1 MNLVKTRFK
10 WTLLTALLVLVAVI
24 ISTSLW
30 QWQRSRSV
38 TFAYGGATAIIRWT
52 FAMYASTPEPKMS
65 FPTKEACEKAAAEGR
80 DNLKETQADASTK
93 CVPRR
98 FCCEGEEHWRWQ

>member
-10 WTLLTALLVLVAVI
+10 GALLTALLVFVAVI

-30 QWQRSRSV
+30 QWQTSRRV

-65 FPTKEACEKAAAEGR
+65 FPTKEACEKAAAEWR
-80 DNLKETQADASTK
+80 VNLKEGTGDASAK